1 MMGKDRMYLS
11 FIITKSF
18 LRPKKKKSGEQKK
31 TVKIVKVALN

>member
-18 LRPKKKKSGEQKK
+18 LRPKKSGEQEK